1 MACNAEYGTDR
12 LGGDL
17 LDSPLEDITQPGDCC
32 QQCQKTPGI
41 NAVTVLAILIYFC
54 LRLH

>member
-32 QQCQKTPGI
+32 QQCQETPGI
-41 NAVTVLAILIYFC
+41 NAVTVLAILISFC